1 MPILAGDIKLVASQV
16 MDDVPEGGGAPTS
29 TIIQDAVS
37 NSIFNDISEL
47 DRAGGRVNLRKVFAH
62 IQTPNTDDYLGA
74 NVIVAE
80 ALADPRVAVTIFKA
94 TETFDRRS
102 DARDRIEA
110 YLNKGSLW
118 DGYLL
123 ENHIAGQRS
132 IQIFQRPSAEV
143 PPIGRTLYLV
153 ANEGAGNEYSQY
165 VRVIDVTVNARVFSY
180 NTGSGVVDYPGN
192 VVTVDLSDAL
202 LYDFPG
208 SPPSRFF
215 TQEPTKT
222 KLRDTLVADASKYY
236 GAVKTTAP
244 VAIGAVSAAVASIF
258 TQLVPSAQTETP
270 LLAVSAAGNTESL
283 IDSANG
289 TVSIATSVPFSAGN
303 NIYIGNAAVPGSI
316 SIAVSGGT
324 LTDSGGDLLAGTT
337 VIGTV
342 DYARGVL
349 AFASSAPTYAGAK
362 MITFHPAAAPIE
374 LADSAAIAVS
384 IENRGYNHS
393 MTIIPSPAPKTLV
406 VSFMAQGKWYDL
418 RDNGAG
424 QIKGADPTFG
434 VGTISYALGT
444 VAVTLGALP
453 DVGSEIIYS
462 WGAPQTYLNRSA
474 MPVAAPNVALQLS
487 HAGITPGSLSIVWND
502 GTSRTA
508 TDDGKGAITGDA
520 TGTINYLT
528 GAVNMTLANLPAG
541 GQSYSASYTWGAP
554 EQHDFVAPLRNGLG
568 RLDLD
573 LPNVGDVIPGSV
585 EIVWNLN
592 IETYDYISTTPAEM
606 QLVHP
611 VDPYQ
616 TLRDDGLGHLVNLTG
631 SRLPSD
637 ANKQH
642 NAHGAAW
649 GTIDYTSGLIDLLP
663 DTEVSIPVARYRV
676 QALGRARVDSG
687 GLPSGSTEEGAMV
700 YRNTFDHW
708 EYVPAGASMPI
719 GLDGLVKVSYRTTG
733 GGTAATDVL
742 TPGAMSFDLTQ
753 AYAETIV
760 PGSINF
766 ALGGA
771 TYFDRLG
778 QLYYNLDP
786 ATGAATL
793 AGAVN
798 YQTGAA
804 TLSAWVPGQ
813 ANTLAMHSLLTA
825 LDGNPV
831 DEVVFRIPV
840 APVRPAS
847 VQLLATKLTGG
858 TLNVTANTNGNLV
871 AAGCIGVV
879 DYETG
884 VVRARF
890 GSWVTAAG
898 NESAVWYDAN
908 AVFNGQIFKPAPV
921 FADSIRYNAVAYSY
935 LPLDADILGLNPVRL
950 PQDGRVPIF
959 RKGDFAVI
967 GHTGTVGPYTVAN
980 GQTKD
985 CGRVRLSRVRVIGA
999 NGNVINTGYT
1009 ADLEGGTVNFT
1020 DVSGY
1025 SQPVTIE
1032 HRIEDMAQIS
1042 DVQINGQLGFTRQIT
1057 HAYPVGSV
1065 VSSALIAGD
1074 LHARVSELFDQ
1085 VTWTNVWSDTPIG
1098 SAATGTYNDVLSP
1111 VEVTNVG
1118 AITER
1123 WALIFTS
1130 TTAYNVVGE
1139 HVGVVASG
1147 STGADCAPINPATNQ
1162 PYFTIPAL
1170 GFGNLWA
1177 AGNVIRINT
1186 IGSIFG
1192 FWVVRTIQQGPETV
1206 SDDSFTLLTRGDVD
1220 RP

>member
-1 MPILAGDIKLVASQV
+1 MAILAGDIKLVASQV

-47 DRAGGRVNLRKVFAH
+47 DRAGGRVNLRKVFSH
-62 IQTPNTDDYLGA
+62 IQTPDTDDYLGA

-80 ALADPRVAVTIFKA
+80 APADPRVAVTIFKA
-94 TETFDRRS
+94 TNTFDRRS

-110 YLNKGSLW
+110 YLNKGGLW

-132 IQIFQRPSAEV
+132 IQIFQRPSAEI

-165 VRVIDVTVNARVFSY
+165 VRVIDVTVNARTFSASV
-180 NTGSGVVDYPGN
+180 GGGVVDYAAS
-192 VVTVDLSDAL
+192 VITVDLSDAL

-208 SPPSRFF
+208 SPPSRYF
-215 TQEPTKT
+215 TQEPAKT
-222 KLRDTLVADASKYY
+222 KLRDTVVADASKYY
-236 GAVKTTAP
+236 GAATTTAP
-244 VAIGAVSAAVASIF
+244 VAIGAVAAAVASIF

-270 LLAVSAAGNTESL
+270 LISVNAAGNAESL
-283 IDSANG
+283 IDSASG
-289 TVSIATSVPFSAGN
+289 TVSIDTSVPFSAGN
-303 NIYIGNAAVPGSI
+303 NIYIGNSAVPGSL
-316 SIAVSGGT
+316 SITVSGGT
-324 LTDSGGDLLAGTT
+324 LTDSGGDLLAGSS

-349 AFASSAPTYAGAK
+349 AFATSSPTYNGAK
-362 MITFHPAAAPIE
+362 TITFRPAAAPIQ
-374 LADSAAIAVS
+374 LGDSAAIAVS
-384 IENRGYNHS
+384 IENRGYNYAL
-393 MTIIPSPAPKTLV
+393 TIIPSPAPKTLV

-424 QIKGADPTFG
+424 QIKGSDPTFG
-434 VGTISYALGT
+434 VGNFSYSTGT

-453 DVGSEIIYS
+453 DVGSEIIYT
-462 WGAPQTYLNRSA
+462 WGSTASYINRSA
-474 MPVAAPNVALQLS
+474 IAVPPPKVALQLS
-487 HAGITPGSLSIVWND
+487 HTGLIPGSINIAWND
-502 GTSRTA
+502 GAARTA
-508 TDDGKGAITGDA
+508 SDDGNGNITGDA
-520 TGTINYLT
+520 TGKVRYQTGLIELT
-528 GAVNMTLANLPAG
+528 PNNLPAG
-541 GQSYSASYTWGAP
+541 GQSYVVDYSYGAP
-554 EQHDFVAPLRNGLG
+554 LAQNFPTPTRNGNG
-568 RLDLD
+568 TLDIAISGGNLAT
-573 LPNVGDVIPGSV
+573 GTV
-585 EIVWNLN
+585 EVEWNLKVG
-592 IETYDYISTTPAEM
+592 TLAYQSLVPADM
-606 QLVHP
+606 QVIGGFDA
-611 VDPYQ
+611 VKIV
-616 TLRDDGLGHLVNLTG
+616 RDDGAGNLKDASGTSYGTVNYTNGAIHLAPDCTVSVPTAAWSVEELGHAGTEL
-631 SRLPSD
+631 SYP
-637 ANKQH
+637 
-642 NAHGAAW
+642 GASM
-649 GTIDYTSGLIDLLP
+649 G
-663 DTEVSIPVARYRV
+663 
-676 QALGRARVDSG
+676 Q
-687 GLPSGSTEEGAMV
+687 MV
-700 YRNTFDHW
+700 YRNRFGAWTY
-708 EYVPAGASMPI
+708 ETAGASLPN
-719 GLDGLVKVSYRTTG
+719 DATALVKVRYCTTG
-733 GGTAATDVL
+733 S
-742 TPGAMSFDLTQ
+742 GANQQQTIQADALAFDLTSF
-753 AYAETIV
+753 YAENIV

-766 ALGGA
+766 TLGGKA
-771 TYFDRLG
+771 YFDRLG

-786 ATGAATL
+786 ATGSATL
-793 AGAVN
+793 AGNVN

-813 ANTLAMHSLLTA
+813 ANTLAMRSLLTS

-831 DEVVFRIPV
+831 DEVVFRIPI

-858 TLNVTANTNGNLV
+858 TLNVTANTTGNLV

-879 DYETG
+879 NYETG

-898 NESAVWYDAN
+898 HETEVWYDAN
-908 AVFNGQIFKPAPV
+908 AVFNGQIFKPEPV

-959 RKGDFAVI
+959 RKGDYAVI
-967 GHTGTVGPYTVAN
+967 GHTGTVGPYTVSN

-1009 ADLEGGTVNFT
+1009 ADLEAGTVHFT
-1020 DVSGY
+1020 DVAGY

-1032 HRIEDMAQIS
+1032 HRIEDMAQVS

-1057 HAYPVGSV
+1057 HDYPAGSI

-1085 VTWTNVWSDTPIG
+1085 VTWTGVWSDSQIG
-1098 SAATGTYNDVLSP
+1098 SAATGTFNDVLAP
-1111 VEVTNVG
+1111 IVVTNVG

-1147 STGADCAPINPATNQ
+1147 STGADCSPINPATNQ

-1170 GFGNLWA
+1170 GFGTLWA

-1186 IGSIFG
+1186 VGSVFG
-1192 FWVVRTIQQGPETV
+1192 FWVVRTIQQGQETV
-1206 SDDSFTLLTRGDVD
+1206 QEDSFTLLTRGDVD